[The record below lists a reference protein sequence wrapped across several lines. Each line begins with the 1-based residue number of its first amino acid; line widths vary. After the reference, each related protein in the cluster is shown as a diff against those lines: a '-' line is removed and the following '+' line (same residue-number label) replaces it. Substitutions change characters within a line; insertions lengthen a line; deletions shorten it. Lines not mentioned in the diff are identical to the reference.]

1 MFDAVGI
8 INRFVIPFSHRHFKI
23 INAWQTA
30 VECVYGLCPLYLV
43 YFYSTTHML
52 IKTNTFSVL
61 RNAGL
66 LVLNLVTVIIILGGC
81 KQATTDKSKSNESK
95 TIDSYLEELVQ
106 RQQIPGLTVAA
117 TRNDSVVYVGAF
129 GVRNEVTKEPLKPTN
144 IFHWA
149 SVSKTF
155 VAMAIMQ
162 LVEKGKINLDEK
174 LITYLPY
181 FKQHGEDYKKIT
193 IRQMLNHTSGIG
205 DVEDYEW
212 DKPQYDEAAPK
223 RYVESL
229 TNDKMLFAPGTD
241 MAYSNTAFEILGV
254 VISQVSGMPFE
265 TYIKE
270 NIFIPLEMNHTSFI
284 YPEIPDSLRVSGHL
298 WANKPI
304 VSDVY
309 PYNRIHAPSSTLNS
323 NVVEMT
329 HYTMANLNHGK
340 YKDVRI
346 LADSS
351 YKILWTN
358 SVNLKDKSAVGVSWF
373 LEEYRGLK
381 TVRHGGGDTGFRS
394 FIWLIPEKNISVVLA
409 SNYELTQ
416 SGDITRAVIDIL
428 LGEKPP
434 IIKRRVGF
442 SFAEILASQGL
453 EKAKAFYKKTNEDS
467 SQRKYYFWD
476 EKENALTNP
485 GYELLDRKLPDEA
498 IELFKFNLE
507 LNPNSAMAYG
517 NLGVAYSQIG
527 NKEDAKFNLTKA
539 IKLDPKNEGFKEEL
553 KKLLRSK

>member
-1 MFDAVGI
+1 MGKVSSRANV
-8 INRFVIPFSHRHFKI
+8 
-23 INAWQTA
+23 
-30 VECVYGLCPLYLV
+30 GLCPLYLV
-43 YFYSTTHML
+43 YFHIQLHSML
-52 IKTNTFSVL
+52 IKANRLSIH
-61 RNAGL
+61 RNRGL
-66 LVLNLVTVIIILGGC
+66 LVLNLLTLIIMLDGC
-81 KQATTDKSKSNESK
+81 KQATTDKPKSNEAK
-95 TIDSYLEELVQ
+95 RIDSYLQELVQ

-129 GVRNEVTKEPLKPTN
+129 GVRNVVTKEPMKPTN

-155 VAMAIMQ
+155 VATAMMQ

-181 FKQHGEDYKKIT
+181 FRQQGEDYKKIT

-212 DKPQYDEAAPK
+212 NKPAYDKAAPK

-229 TNDKMLFAPGTD
+229 ANDKMLFAPGTG

-270 NIFIPLEMNHTSFI
+270 NIFKLLEMNHTSFI

-329 HYTMANLNHGK
+329 HYAIANLNHGK
-340 YKDVRI
+340 YKNVRI

-358 SVNLKDKSAVGVSWF
+358 SVNLKDRSPVGVSWF
-373 LEEYRGLK
+373 LDEYRGLK
-381 TVRHGGGDTGFRS
+381 TVGHGGGDTGFRS
-394 FIWLIPEKNISVVLA
+394 FILLIPEKNISVVLA

-416 SGDITRAVIDIL
+416 SGDITRAVIDVL

-434 IIKRRVGF
+434 IIKQPIGF
-442 SFAEILASQGL
+442 PFAGVLSSQGL
-453 EKAKAFYKKTNEDS
+453 EKAKAFYKKTSEDS
-467 SQRKYYFWD
+467 IQRKYYFWD
-476 EKENALTNP
+476 EKESALTNP
-485 GYELLDRKLPDEA
+485 GYELLDRKMTDEA

-507 LNPNSAMAYG
+507 LNPNSAQAYG

-527 NKEDAKFNLTKA
+527 NKDDAKLNLAKA
-539 IKLDPKNEGFKEEL
+539 LKLDPTNKGFKEEL
-553 KKLLRSK
+553 RKLSERK